1 MKSNF
6 AILID
11 STGDLS
17 RDLREKYDIDYLR
30 FTFSVDGGS
39 SVIASLDYDQGLSH
53 HDFYQTMRDGKR
65 IFTSQVTEQECLERF
80 APLLKDGKDILYIAC
95 SSGLSAS
102 VNVAEKVAQH
112 LMGEYWGRKIVC
124 FDSLISGY
132 AQGDMAI
139 KASKMREEGKTLDEV
154 VSFLTENRLRFNQ
167 FASVK
172 DLTALKKAGR
182 VTASS
187 AFFGNIFSVK
197 PILISDTKGHNFAIE
212 KVKGRKAS
220 LVHIADMAVDAC
232 LDPEH
237 ETFYI
242 ANADCEEEAN
252 ISKEEILRRLP
263 SAKIVCGNIGPM
275 IGASTG
281 PGTVSVYVY
290 GKEVTACGE

>member
-102 VNVAEKVAQH
+102 VNVAEKVAQR
-112 LMGEYWGRKIVC
+112 LMGEYSGRKIVC

>member
-102 VNVAEKVAQH
+102 VNVAEKVAQR
-112 LMGEYWGRKIVC
+112 LMGEYSGRKIVC

-132 AQGDMAI
+132 AQGDMGI

>member
-102 VNVAEKVAQH
+102 VNVAEKVAQR
-112 LMGEYWGRKIVC
+112 LMGEYSGRKIVC

-139 KASKMREEGKTLDEV
+139 KASKMRKEGKTLDEV